1 MPTANFDWSQI
12 TQWIFPIA
20 ILVIFVVMIIVP
32 QRKRDNQMRQMLDGI
47 KKGDKI
53 KTIGGIYG
61 KVVLV
66 EGDKVVIESSQTK
79 MQFAK
84 GAIATVESAEVEGD
98 MDTGILEK
106 KKR

>member
-32 QRKRDNQMRQMLDGI
+32 QKKRDKQMRQMLDGI
-47 KKGDKI
+47 KK

>member
-32 QRKRDNQMRQMLDGI
+32 QKKRDKQMRQMLDGI

-61 KVVLV
+61 LSL
-66 EGDKVVIESSQTK
+66 IH
-79 MQFAK
+79 
-84 GAIATVESAEVEGD
+84 I
-98 MDTGILEK
+98 
-106 KKR
+106 